1 LRYIPNSPEERAA
14 MLHQIGLHSTEDL
27 FASIPEELRLTRAL
41 DTPAALS
48 EIELLEGFERMA
60 AGNVASGRPGFLGA
74 GAYSHYIPTIVDHI
88 ISRSEFFTAYTP
100 YQPEISQGTLQVI
113 FEFQTLVCQLTGMDV
128 ANASMYDGSTA
139 LAEAVLMAER
149 VTKRSK
155 VIACGAIHPEYL
167 EVVNT
172 YVQHAGIELQHA
184 PFDPSSGQAPTSV
197 AHLDDKTAA
206 VIVQSP
212 NFFGCI
218 EDVAALADQAHA
230 AGALLI
236 VAVTEAI
243 SLGLLKSP
251 GAAGADIVIAEGQS
265 FGVPLSF
272 GGPYVGLF
280 ATRDKYAR
288 QMPGRLVGEA
298 YDKQGRRGF
307 VLTLATRE
315 QHIRREKAT
324 SNICTNEGLI
334 ALAATVYMETMGRHG
349 LKEVAVQCVQ
359 KASYTARR
367 IAEIEGFSLPFTVPR
382 FNEFVVRGPGN
393 AGALLSRLA
402 TERGV
407 NGGLP
412 LSRYFP
418 DRPDDFLVCVTEI
431 NSRAEI
437 DALLDGLAAVAG
449 NSV

>member
-1 LRYIPNSPEERAA
+1 MRYIPNSPEERTE
-14 MLHQIGLHSTEDL
+14 MLHQVGLNSAEEL
-27 FASIPEELRLTRAL
+27 FDSIPKALRLSRNL
-41 DTPAALS
+41 NTPAALS
-48 EIELLEGFERMA
+48 EIELLAGFEQLAMQNRG
-60 AGNVASGRPGFLGA
+60 AGRTSFLGA
-74 GAYSHYIPTIVDHI
+74 GAYQHYIPTIVDHI

-113 FEFQTLVCQLTGMDV
+113 FEFQTLVCQLTGMEV

-155 VIACGAIHPEYL
+155 VVACGAIHPEYL

-172 YVQHAGIELQHA
+172 YVQHAGIELL
-184 PFDPSSGQAPTSV
+184 QAPINSETGQTSSLDDL
-197 AHLDDKTAA
+197 LDDKTAA
-206 VIVQSP
+206 LVVQSP

-218 EDVAALADQAHA
+218 EDVTALAARAHSV
-230 AGALLI
+230 GALLI
-236 VAVTEAI
+236 VAVTESI

-251 GAAGADIVIAEGQS
+251 GACGADIVVAEGQS

-280 ATRDKYAR
+280 ATLGKYAR
-288 QMPGRLVGEA
+288 QIPGRLVGEA
-298 YDKQGRRGF
+298 YDKEGRRGF

-334 ALAATVYMETMGRHG
+334 ALAATVYLETMGRRG
-349 LKEVAVQCVQ
+349 LQEVAQQCAQ
-359 KASYTARR
+359 KTAYAAKR
-367 IAEIEGFSLPFTVPR
+367 ISELEGFSIPFTAPR
-382 FNEFVVRGPGN
+382 FNEFLVRSPVD
-393 AGALLSRLA
+393 ARQLLSRLA
-402 TERGV
+402 SER
-407 NGGLP
+407 NITGGLA
-412 LSRYFP
+412 LSRYYN
-418 DRPDDFLVCVTEI
+418 DRPNEFLICVTEI

-437 DALLDGLAAVAG
+437 DALVEGLLCL
-449 NSV
+449 

>member
-1 LRYIPNSPEERAA
+1 MRYIPNSPEERAE
-14 MLHQIGLHSTEDL
+14 MLHQIGLGSAEEL
-27 FASIPEELRLTRAL
+27 FDSIPKDLRLSRDL
-41 DTPAALS
+41 KTPAALS
-48 EIELLEGFERMA
+48 EIELLAGFDQLASRN
-60 AGNVASGRPGFLGA
+60 AGAGRPSFLGA
-74 GAYSHYIPTIVDHI
+74 GAYQHYSPTVVDHI

-100 YQPEISQGTLQVI
+100 YQPEISQGTLQAI
-113 FEFQTLVCQLTGMDV
+113 FEFQTLVCQLTGLEV

-155 VIACGAIHPEYL
+155 VVACGAIHPEYL
-167 EVVNT
+167 EVINT
-172 YVQHAGIELQHA
+172 YVQHAGIELVQA
-184 PFDPSSGQAPTSV
+184 DADPATGQAP
-197 AHLDDKTAA
+197 ANIAELLDDKTAA
-206 VIVQSP
+206 LVVQSP

-218 EDVAALADQAHA
+218 EDVTALAERAHA
-230 AGALLI
+230 VGALMV

-243 SLGLLKSP
+243 SFGLLKSP
-251 GAAGADIVIAEGQS
+251 GACGADIVVAEGQS

-288 QMPGRLVGEA
+288 QIPGRLVGEA

-334 ALAATVYMETMGRHG
+334 ALAATVYLETMGRRG
-349 LKEVAVQCVQ
+349 LREVAEQCAQ
-359 KASYTARR
+359 KAAYTAKC
-367 IAEIEGFSLPFTVPR
+367 IAKIPGFSIRHTAPR
-382 FNEFVVRGPGN
+382 FNEFVVSGP
-393 AGALLSRLA
+393 APAKELLSRLA
-402 TERGV
+402 SERKIT
-407 NGGLP
+407 GGLA
-412 LSRYFP
+412 LSRYYK
-418 DRPDDFLVCVTEI
+418 DRPKEFLVAVTEL

-437 DALLDGLAAVAG
+437 EALVHALE
-449 NSV
+449 SVVKQS

>member
-1 LRYIPNSPEERAA
+1 
-14 MLHQIGLHSTEDL
+14 MLHQIGLDSAADL
-27 FASIPEELRLTRAL
+27 FSSIPEGLRLTRAL

-48 EIELLEGFERMA
+48 EIELLAQFERMA
-60 AGNVASGRPGFLGA
+60 ANNPASERASFLGA

-88 ISRSEFFTAYTP
+88 VSRSEFFTAYTP

-172 YVQHAGIELQHA
+172 YVQHAGIELQQVA
-184 PFDPSSGQAPTSV
+184 FDPSSGQVPATL
-197 AHLDDKTAA
+197 ANLDDKTAA
-206 VIVQSP
+206 IVVQSP

-218 EDVAALADQAHA
+218 EDVTILAAQAHA

-236 VAVTEAI
+236 VAITEAM
-243 SLGLLKSP
+243 SLGLLRSP
-251 GAAGADIVIAEGQS
+251 GASGADIVIAEGQS

-288 QMPGRLVGEA
+288 QIPGRLVGEA

-334 ALAATVYMETMGRHG
+334 ALAATVYMETMGRRG
-349 LKEVAVQCVQ
+349 LRDVAVQCAQ
-359 KASYTARR
+359 KASYTSRR
-367 IAEIEGFSLPFTVPR
+367 IAEIEGFSLPFTAPR
-382 FNEFVVRGPGN
+382 FNEFVVRAPGS
-393 AGALLSRLA
+393 AGELLSRLA
-402 TERGV
+402 TERGI
-407 NGGLP
+407 NGGLA
-412 LSRYFP
+412 LSRYFT
-418 DRPDDFLVCVTEI
+418 DRPSDFLVCVTEI
-431 NSRAEI
+431 NTRGQIDSLLAGLTELSSR
-437 DALLDGLAAVAG
+437 LA
-449 NSV
+449 